1 MNLFI
6 RSPITILPPEM
17 SKKDRQIIHQES
29 GQVFVERARWC
40 DGFFSK
46 MRGFTFRRRLEPG
59 EGLVLVENSEG
70 KVSAGVTMLFCF
82 MDLGVVWVNAEGRV
96 VDTALAKPWRLSY
109 MPKASA
115 QYVVETDPSL
125 LELIAEGDHLH
136 FTLLSE

>member
-1 MNLFI
+1 
-6 RSPITILPPEM
+6 
-17 SKKDRQIIHQES
+17 
-29 GQVFVERARWC
+29 
-40 DGFFSK
+40 
-46 MRGFTFRRRLEPG
+46 
-59 EGLVLVENSEG
+59 VLVENSEG